1 MCVCVPVWL
10 VILIDFTYKKIILK
24 VPQTMWFIFWGKRA
38 SRTFWFP
45 NLLARLWWE
54 GLLQSL
60 VIQPSIDLGP
70 SKFRA
75 KQVNQMLETDLTW
88 PSTNPSP
95 KHFRSERG
103 HHKIMQISKGKDS
116 IRCCGKY
123 QTFTFQKH
131 ILKTTQLVIL
141 FFPHLPLHFLH
152 QYTTPTPKKIT

>member
-1 MCVCVPVWL
+1 MCVCACVTCNSNWFYL
-10 VILIDFTYKKIILK
+10 QKKSYWKSLK
-24 VPQTMWFIFWGKRA
+24 RCDSFFEAKGLQGPFGSQICWQGCGGKGATVTGHSAKHWFGSLEVQSETGESDAWN
-38 SRTFWFP
+38 WP
-45 NLLARLWWE
+45 N
-54 GLLQSL
+54 
-60 VIQPSIDLGP
+60 
-70 SKFRA
+70 
-75 KQVNQMLETDLTW
+75 M
-88 PSTNPSP
+88 STNPSP
-95 KHFRSERG
+95 KHFRSEKG